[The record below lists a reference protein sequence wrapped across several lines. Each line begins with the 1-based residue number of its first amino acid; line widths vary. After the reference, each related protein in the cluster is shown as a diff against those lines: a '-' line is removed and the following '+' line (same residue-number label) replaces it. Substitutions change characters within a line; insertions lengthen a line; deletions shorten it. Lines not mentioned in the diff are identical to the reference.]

1 MLSFVCRFTQGDSLT
16 DIHQAAERASPAP
29 TSQQQPTKQQVAA
42 FLEAPGQQLQFLN
55 SSSSACEDE
64 EEMSTRLQMQL
75 EQDAAGA
82 ANNVQDI
89 RFGDFAEEKDAQSPA
104 SPTNAAQQQ
113 QPHPAE
119 VSSPQKDM
127 PQSKTVSSK
136 DTVDCMLNASTTT
149 LLKNNSALNTRI
161 SQKAGN
167 TNKTNSNTT
176 ASAPVGVVS
185 PLKPRKY
192 TLDELKA
199 LSKSSEARK
208 PPMVSCQRGD
218 CISQLFVSRQQHHH
232 LAHHAHN
239 MSSLALHQHLQ
250 QQQYQHMNFNESL
263 ELVSGK
269 RGRSGQTKKH
279 HDHQSGGGAL
289 SGVLSVASAVAGGSG
304 AMVVGGLGGV
314 GSVMSAQQQ
323 RKVDFIRV
331 QLSLKE
337 EIKLSECENA
347 WQPETLRSK
356 SNNVSPS
363 GANDDIDAVLKKV
376 RGVLNKLT
384 PDNFEVLLKS
394 MTCITMNTQEKMQQV
409 RILC

>member
-1 MLSFVCRFTQGDSLT
+1 MAL
-16 DIHQAAERASPAP
+16 
-29 TSQQQPTKQQVAA
+29 
-42 FLEAPGQQLQFLN
+42 LEAPGQQLQFLN

-75 EQDAAGA
+75 DQDAAGA
-82 ANNVQDI
+82 ANSIQDI
-89 RFGDFAEEKDAQSPA
+89 RFGDFAEEKDVQDAA
-104 SPTNAAQQQ
+104 SPTNVAQKQQ
-113 QPHPAE
+113 AHSAKA
-119 VSSPQKDM
+119 SSPQKDM
-127 PQSKTVSSK
+127 PQTKAVLPK
-136 DTVDCMLNASTTT
+136 DIVDCMVNTSMAT
-149 LLKNNSALNTRI
+149 LLKNNNGQNARVA
-161 SQKAGN
+161 QKAVN
-167 TNKTNSNTT
+167 TNKTDSNTT
-176 ASAPVGVVS
+176 ASAPIGVVS
-185 PLKPRKY
+185 PPKPRKY
-192 TLDELKA
+192 TVEELRE

-232 LAHHAHN
+232 LSHHAHN

-269 RGRSGQTKKH
+269 RGRSGQAKKH
-279 HDHQSGGGAL
+279 HDHQSGGGAM
-289 SGVLSVASAVAGGSG
+289 SGVLSVAAAGGSG
-304 AMVVGGLGGV
+304 ALVVGGIANV
-314 GSVMSAQQQ
+314 SSVMSAQQQ

-363 GANDDIDAVLKKV
+363 DANDDIDAVLKKV

-384 PDNFEVLLKS
+384 PDNFDVLLKS
-394 MTCITMNTQEKMQQV
+394 MTGITMNTQEKMQQV
-409 RILC
+409 GIFCLY